1 MLEWL
6 HMLFFF
12 FINLDRFF
20 LTQGV
25 GVDSGDEE
33 ELVFVLCFI
42 NSRWFHDVFVF
53 QPDKTHLSNQIQSLN
68 FFEEFLY
75 LFFFILFPL
84 FACALAFLYISDIDS
99 IQLFYVGWG
108 KGGYLSNIWQPLWH
122 NGKEELGIVSTNRKL
137 RFHLSILFYF
147 KIIHFMS
154 YKKIYHYLLW
164 KLSIHNIYKIIASL
178 LFAIEHW
185 K

>member
-1 MLEWL
+1 MISWRLCISAWQNSPVKSNSKFKFFWKVFIFV
-6 HMLFFF
+6 FFF
-12 FINLDRFF
+12 YFVPAICMCACIFIHQWYRFNSTF
-20 LTQGV
+20 LCW
-25 GVDSGDEE
+25 
-33 ELVFVLCFI
+33 L
-42 NSRWFHDVFVF
+42 
-53 QPDKTHLSNQIQSLN
+53 
-68 FFEEFLY
+68 
-75 LFFFILFPL
+75 
-84 FACALAFLYISDIDS
+84 
-99 IQLFYVGWG
+99 G

>member
-1 MLEWL
+1 
-6 HMLFFF
+6 MLFSFF
-12 FINLDRFF
+12 TYLLCVIFAIYDDQPIEHWWKGNSFKKREREITFFNVGMITYVVLFFLLILTGF

-68 FFEEFLY
+68 FFEKFLY
-75 LFFFILFPL
+75 LFFFFILFPL

-108 KGGYLSNIWQPLWH
+108 KGG
-122 NGKEELGIVSTNRKL
+122 VS
-137 RFHLSILFYF
+137 
-147 KIIHFMS
+147 
-154 YKKIYHYLLW
+154 
-164 KLSIHNIYKIIASL
+164 
-178 LFAIEHW
+178 
-185 K
+185 